1 MIGPHAR
8 QPSEVSGGWPAM
20 AYCLALDFSRFRIIT
35 FDCYGTLIDWET
47 GILGAIR
54 PILSAHNSHLED
66 AEILRM
72 YGEIEADEESGAY
85 QSYKEILR
93 AVVLGFGARLGFG
106 PSENEQRSLANS
118 LANWTPF
125 PDTVTALRQLKQ
137 KFKLGILSNIDDELF
152 AATAPQLKTGFD
164 HVVTASQAGAYKPSP
179 DIFRLAQKKIGLP
192 AEQWLHAGQSI
203 YHDVI
208 PAQSM
213 GIATVWVNRP
223 SPLPNSGAAKPAR
236 GKPDVEVS
244 SLKDLADLMNK

>member
-1 MIGPHAR
+1 
-8 QPSEVSGGWPAM
+8 M

-54 PILSAHNSHLED
+54 PILSAHNAHLSD
-66 AEILRM
+66 VDILRM

-93 AVVLGFGARLGFG
+93 AVVRGFGTRVGFV
-106 PSENEQRSLANS
+106 PSEKEQQSLPHS
-118 LANWTPF
+118 VANWKPF
-125 PDTVTALRQLKQ
+125 PDTVTALRNLKEQ
-137 KFKLGILSNIDDELF
+137 FKLGILSNIDDDLF
-152 AATAPQLKTGFD
+152 SATAPQLEIEFD
-164 HVVTASQAGAYKPSP
+164 HVITASQARAYKPSL
-179 DIFRLAQKKIGLP
+179 DIFRLAQKKMGLP
-192 AEQWLHAGQSI
+192 QAQWLHAGQSI

-208 PAQSM
+208 PAQSL

-244 SLKDLADLMNK
+244 SLRKLADLIRK